1 MSPKAGAELVLRSGS
16 ELKLVYPQHDLP
28 PESFQDLA
36 FEHFF
41 LQPMDGPDLE
51 SNTAAALRYVLAHP
65 HWRLSLQIHKIL
77 GIP

>member
-1 MSPKAGAELVLRSGS
+1 
-16 ELKLVYPQHDLP
+16 
-28 PESFQDLA
+28 
-36 FEHFF
+36 

-65 HWRLSLQIHKIL
+65 QWRLSLQIHKIL